1 MTGEFYFVQEKLID
15 GCHSHFFKISKWK
28 EDGISKKTLKSFELY
43 DHGCLGCSNTSG
55 LYVADAQHSNYMI
68 NKNTMLHVAM
78 GYEIVLILKKC
89 YEWVNQRTSTK
100 CH

>member
-1 MTGEFYFVQEKLID
+1 MGVIAT
-15 GCHSHFFKISKWK
+15 FFKFPNERKMGYVRRHWRLLNFMIL
-28 EDGISKKTLKSFELY
+28 DA
-43 DHGCLGCSNTSG
+43 LGVQILVGFMLQMPST
-55 LYVADAQHSNYMI
+55 VTI

-89 YEWVNQRTSTK
+89 YEWVNQRTSSK

>member
-1 MTGEFYFVQEKLID
+1 MILDALGVQILV
-15 GCHSHFFKISKWK
+15 GFM
-28 EDGISKKTLKSFELY
+28 L
-43 DHGCLGCSNTSG
+43 
-55 LYVADAQHSNYMI
+55 QMNYMI

>member
-1 MTGEFYFVQEKLID
+1 MKGRWD
-15 GCHSHFFKISKWK
+15 M
-28 EDGISKKTLKSFELY
+28 KSFELY
-43 DHGCLGCSNTSG
+43 DLGCLGCSNTSG